1 MNSDTIEGTA
11 RNFSGKVQDAAGG
24 LMGDAATQLRG
35 KADQVAGKAQ
45 DAYGQAVD
53 GVRDFAK
60 DQPIGAVVAA
70 MGIGVALGFIL
81 GRR

>member
-1 MNSDTIEGTA
+1 MNSDRLEGTV
-11 RNFSGKVQDAAGG
+11 RDFSGKVQDAAGG
-24 LMGDAATQLRG
+24 LMGDTATQLRG

-53 GVRDFAK
+53 GVREFAQ
-60 DQPIGAVVAA
+60 DQPIGAVLAA
-70 MGIGVALGFIL
+70 MGIGVALGFFL